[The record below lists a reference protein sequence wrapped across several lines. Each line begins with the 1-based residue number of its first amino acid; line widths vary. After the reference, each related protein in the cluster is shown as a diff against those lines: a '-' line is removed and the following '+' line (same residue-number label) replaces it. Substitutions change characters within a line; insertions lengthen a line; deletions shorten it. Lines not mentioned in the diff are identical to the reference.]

1 VTADKLKLYLAALVL
16 GASVVAFYYLEQQSI
31 FVQIAA
37 LIGGIVIAIGI
48 SMQSAQGQA
57 AWAFAR
63 DARTEL
69 RKVVWPTSKE
79 TVQTTGIVMVIV
91 ALIALFLWFV
101 DWSLVQGVGYLRE
114 LGTKA

>member
-1 VTADKLKLYLAALVL
+1 MTADKLKLYLAAMVL

-37 LIGGIVIAIGI
+37 VIGGIIVAVVI

-79 TVQTTGIVMVIV
+79 TVQTTAIVMVIV
-91 ALIALFLWFV
+91 ALIAVFLWFI
-101 DWSLVQGVGYLRE
+101 DWSLIKGVGYLRE
-114 LGTKA
+114 LGNKA